1 MKKMSKE
8 DIEYRQ
14 GRSEKQYEASAIGA
28 FYSLLGM
35 FVLAIIYL
43 ISK

>member
-1 MKKMSKE
+1 MKKMTKE

-14 GRSEKQYEASAIGA
+14 GRSEKQYESSAQGA
-28 FYSLLGM
+28 FFSLLGM
-35 FVLAIIYL
+35 FILAIIYL

>member
-1 MKKMSKE
+1 MKKMTKE

-14 GRSEKQYEASAIGA
+14 GRSEKQYESTAQRP
-28 FYSLLGM
+28 FFRLLGM
-35 FVLAIIYL
+35 FILAIIYL